1 MKKYEKDP
9 ADEFAKRFAEALE
22 RKNGGNQSELA
33 RHVQCTSQ
41 AVSKWLAGSQFPRD
55 RMLRKVAEYLGTT
68 PEYLKFGTMD
78 SPSPPPPTQ
87 WFLMWLQGDEA
98 ELITHVRQLSE
109 IGHKQLWASLINAEK
124 LPPEAL
130 PDKGNGTH

>member
-1 MKKYEKDP
+1 MKKYDNDP
-9 ADEFAKRFAEALE
+9 ADEFAKRLDEALE

-55 RMLRKVAEYLGTT
+55 RMLRKIADYLGTT
-68 PEYLKFGTMD
+68 PEYLKFGTLA
-78 SPSPPPPTQ
+78 SPLPPPPTQ
-87 WFLMWLQGDEA
+87 WFLMYLQAEEA
-98 ELITHVRQLSE
+98 ELLTHIRELSE
-109 IGHKQLWASLINAEK
+109 TGHKQLRASLINAEK

-130 PDKGNGTH
+130 PDKANGTH